1 MPAKRDID
9 FNTKKAYGLKSVTL
23 KDQDATPVGD
33 LLLKDVDQ
41 VLRVRDSGDQADK
54 SIAVSSVP
62 DLPASKVT
70 SGSFD
75 LARIPTP
82 LTGKDADSVDG
93 VHLPAT
99 IASVLSDHDK
109 AVHDALAINA
119 DLLDSLHAADFALSG
134 HTHSQYFL
142 IVDHTK
148 AVHDALAI
156 NADQVDGHDLDQ
168 DVKVA
173 SQPTFGQLTVSRSD
187 VSGNG
192 VKIEIRDTAVDY
204 LSFAVLS
211 MRAGLGNEGGMF
223 FGSLAA
229 LDAYGIVNGV
239 TFGPGTDT
247 QDIGFR
253 VGAAL
258 GGLATGPAV
267 IVKADGKVGLN
278 QKDPSNALHVFM
290 PNAVFNSFLGGI
302 SVYSSDL
309 NATGIGGSIR
319 FGGRTTGFPAG
330 YPTAAIKGAFE
341 NNSDFKG
348 FLAFATG
355 LSDGTIT
362 EKMRLTA
369 AGYLG
374 INQPSPTDV
383 LDVKGFIKVG
393 GGSGLR
399 FSDGS
404 DVGKWHLQYGD
415 GGLKLVETG
424 IAEQHHFADG
434 GKVGIKKIS
443 PAYTLDVGGDIH
455 LTGDHV
461 VPVKDAIPSD
471 TPPVGTMRLVRLA
484 ANQNRIYV
492 YTADGWQWFH
502 FGGSGLQWWSDGVP
516 YP

>member
-9 FNTKKAYGLKSVTL
+9 FNNKKAYGLKNVTL

-54 SIAVSSVP
+54 SVAVSSVP
-62 DLPASKVT
+62 DLPASKIA
-70 SGSFD
+70 SGIFD

-82 LTGKDADSVDG
+82 LTEKDADSVDG

-99 IASVLSDHDK
+99 IASVLSDHTK

-134 HTHSQYFL
+134 HTHAQYFL
-142 IVDHTK
+142 IADHTK

-156 NADQVDGHDLDQ
+156 NADQVDGYDLNQ
-168 DVKVA
+168 DVRTIGT
-173 SQPTFGQLTVSRSD
+173 PTFGQLYVSRSD

-192 VKIEIRDTAVDY
+192 VRVEIRDTAVDD
-204 LSFAVLS
+204 LSFAVVT

-229 LDAYGIVNGV
+229 LDSYGIVNGV
-239 TFGPGTDT
+239 TFGPGTTT

-253 VGAAL
+253 VGNAIAGL
-258 GGLATGPAV
+258 GGPAM
-267 IVKADGKVGLN
+267 IIKASGKIGIN
-278 QKDPSNALHVFM
+278 QKDPNNALHVFT
-290 PNAVFNSFLGGI
+290 PNAVLNSFLGGI
-302 SVYSSDL
+302 SVYASDL
-309 NATGIGGSIR
+309 NDANVGGSIR
-319 FGGRTTGFPAG
+319 FGGRTPG
-330 YPTAAIKGAFE
+330 YPTGYPLAAIKGAFE
-341 NNSDFKG
+341 NAVDFKG
-348 FLAFATG
+348 FLAFATSLG
-355 LSDGTIT
+355 DGTIT

-399 FSDGS
+399 FSNGV
-404 DVGKWHLQYGD
+404 DVNKRHLQYANS
-415 GGLKLVETG
+415 GLELIETG
-424 IAEQHHFADG
+424 VAEHHHFADG
-434 GKVGIKKIS
+434 GKVGIKKIN
-443 PAYTLDVGGDIH
+443 PAYTLDVDGDIH

-461 VPVKDAIPSD
+461 VPVKDAAPSD
-471 TPPVGTMRLVRLA
+471 TPPVGTMRLVRLG
-484 ANQNRIYV
+484 ANQTRIYV

-502 FGGSGLQWWSDGVP
+502 FGGAGLQWWSDGVP